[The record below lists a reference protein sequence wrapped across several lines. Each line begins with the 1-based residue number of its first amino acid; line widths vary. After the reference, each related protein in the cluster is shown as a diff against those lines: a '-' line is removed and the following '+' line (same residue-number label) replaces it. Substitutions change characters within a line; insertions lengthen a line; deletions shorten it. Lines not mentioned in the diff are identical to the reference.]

1 MREGPDI
8 ARIAALVAD
17 PARSSMLLALM
28 DGRALTATELA
39 GVGGITRQTASGH
52 LARLVEGE
60 VLCVEAQGRHRYFRL
75 AGPHVAALLEALMV
89 FSSDAA
95 PPLRTGPRDMPL
107 RKARICYDHLAG
119 EMGVMLFDRAQQDGW
134 LSDDPGVTDHGWAKL
149 AEIGVTPGDLPR
161 SNRPLCRSC
170 LDWSQRRHHLA
181 GQVGKAMLDRLLA
194 LCWARRVPASRVI
207 AFSPEGERRFLAWLR
222 QAPALSPPKVTQ
234 TGRRLKMASGDH
246 GEVLAGGP
254 PSSR

>member
-17 PARSSMLLALM
+17 PARSAMLLALM

-39 GVGGITRQTASGH
+39 GVGGITKQTASGH
-52 LARLVEGE
+52 LAKLVDGE

-95 PPLRTGPRDMPL
+95 PPLRTGPKEPAL

-119 EMGVMLFDRAQQDGW
+119 EMGVMLFDHARKNGW
-134 LSDDPGVTDHGWAKL
+134 LADDLTLTDHGWAKL
-149 AEIGVTPGDLPR
+149 AEIAVSQDDLR
-161 SNRPLCRSC
+161 ASNRPLCRTC

-181 GQVGKAMLDRLLA
+181 GQVGKAVLDRLFA
-194 LCWARRVPASRVI
+194 LSWARRVPSSRVI
-207 AFSPEGERRFLAWLR
+207 RFSPEGERRFRAWL
-222 QAPALSPPKVTQ
+222 K
-234 TGRRLKMASGDH
+234 
-246 GEVLAGGP
+246 
-254 PSSR
+254 